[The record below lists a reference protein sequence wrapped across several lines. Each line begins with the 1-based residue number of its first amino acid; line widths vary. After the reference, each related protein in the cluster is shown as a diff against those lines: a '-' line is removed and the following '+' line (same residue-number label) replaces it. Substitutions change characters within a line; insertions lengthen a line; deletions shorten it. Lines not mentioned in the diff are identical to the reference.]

1 MPTGR
6 LIERRKQRLC
16 VGIFRF
22 PDRHRIAV
30 IILPECQIL
39 LVPVRRHRIQCKSRD
54 QRVKGFDAALLFRL
68 NPVTHP
74 RVAIPRCIPIL
85 AVDLCQPIKVLCAVL
100 LCHSQQVARRFSA
113 ARDHLC
119 GKVLTSAAPHHLPRR
134 KLRLEL
140 GSAIGGILSPILP
153 RADLQLQHVH
163 AGIRLRFDRF
173 RPAAAVAARKRQQS
187 QQ

>member
-1 MPTGR
+1 MSAGAHRIVRGR
-6 LIERRKQRLC
+6 SAYHRPPSHRTSRSPHRTLQQRLC

-100 LCHSQQVARRFSA
+100 LCHSQQVAAGSPPRVTASA
-113 ARDHLC
+113 VKFTL
-119 GKVLTSAAPHHLPRR
+119 PPRR
-134 KLRLEL
+134 TISHGESSDWNLV
-140 GSAIGGILSPILP
+140 PP
-153 RADLQLQHVH
+153 
-163 AGIRLRFDRF
+163 
-173 RPAAAVAARKRQQS
+173 
-187 QQ
+187 